1 MQLGLT
7 FAVILTGLCQSVL
20 STPTT
25 TPAAQCRGPA
35 QLAKAKTLQFVVD
48 DPSVNYLRDLLDLA
62 GADGVEAVSN
72 LGVGFWF
79 DNLSH
84 VNCRV

>member
-35 QLAKAKTLQFVVD
+35 QLAKFVVD

-72 LGVGFWF
+72 LAVGFWF
-79 DNLSH
+79 DNFSH
-84 VNCRV
+84 VDCRV